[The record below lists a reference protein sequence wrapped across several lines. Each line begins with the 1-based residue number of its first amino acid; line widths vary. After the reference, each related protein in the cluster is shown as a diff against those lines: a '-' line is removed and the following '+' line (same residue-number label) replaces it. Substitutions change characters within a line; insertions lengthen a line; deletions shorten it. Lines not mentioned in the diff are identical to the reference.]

1 MEAVICGCYPL
12 CPDDIVYPE
21 IYPKECLYKTEEELV
36 NRLTV
41 FCLSPK
47 KADDMAKRL
56 SFDFSIFKDKHLLP
70 EYKKLFFL
78 DNMLMT
84 G

>member
-21 IYPKECLYKTEEELV
+21 IYPKECLYKSEDELL
-36 NRLTV
+36 NRLTQ
-41 FCLSPK
+41 FCLSPETPNEK
-47 KADDMAKRL
+47 VK
-56 SFDFSIFKDKHLLP
+56 SIGFDFSKFKDKTLLP
-70 EYKKLFFL
+70 EYKKLFYL
-78 DNMLMT
+78 EHELMT

>member
-12 CPDDIVYPE
+12 CPDAIVYPE
-21 IYPKECLYKTEEELV
+21 IYPNECLYKSEEELV
-36 NRLTV
+36 KRLAI
-41 FCLSPK
+41 FCKNPK
-47 KADDMAKRL
+47 TADDMAKSL
-56 SFDFSIFKDKHLLP
+56 SFDFSKFKDKTLLP
-70 EYKKLFFL
+70 EYKKLFCL